1 MALFKVEIC
10 GVNTSKLPLL
20 TEDEKKELFKEIK
33 KGNEVAREKYIRG
46 NLRLV
51 LSILQRFSNS
61 NENVDDL
68 FQIGCIGLIKAVD
81 NFDDTLNVKFS
92 TYAVPMIA
100 GEIRRFIRDDGIV
113 KISRKIKENQMKI
126 MHQREIYINEKKQEP
141 TIEELEKVCDLTKE
155 EIVMAMDASRN
166 VESIDKEMYSK
177 DSAYTL
183 MDLTEDD
190 TNIEETVLNKIM
202 VQQLMDML
210 ESKERKIINLR
221 YFKNKTQS
229 QVAKE
234 MGMTQVQVSRLEKKI
249 LNSMRNEKST

>member
-1 MALFKVEIC
+1 MDTLTLINRAHQGDKLARDKILIE
-10 GVNTSKLPLL
+10 NTGLIWSIVRRFL
-20 TEDEKKELFKEIK
+20 
-33 KGNEVAREKYIRG
+33 NRG
-46 NLRLV
+46 H
-51 LSILQRFSNS
+51 
-61 NENVDDL
+61 EGEDL
-68 FQIGCIGLIKAVD
+68 FQIGCIGMLKAID
-81 NFDDTLNVKFS
+81 RFDTEFDVAFS

-141 TIEELEKVCDLTKE
+141 TIEELEKICDLTKE

-183 MDLTEDD
+183 MDLAEDD
-190 TNIEETVLNKIM
+190 TNIEEKVLNKIM

>member
-1 MALFKVEIC
+1 MDTLTLINRAHQGDKLARDKILIE
-10 GVNTSKLPLL
+10 NTGLIWSIVRRFL
-20 TEDEKKELFKEIK
+20 
-33 KGNEVAREKYIRG
+33 NRG
-46 NLRLV
+46 H
-51 LSILQRFSNS
+51 
-61 NENVDDL
+61 EGEDL
-68 FQIGCIGLIKAVD
+68 FQIGCIGMLKAID
-81 NFDDTLNVKFS
+81 RFDTEFDVAFS

-155 EIVMAMDASRN
+155 EIVMAMVASRN

-183 MDLTEDD
+183 MDLAEDD

>member
-1 MALFKVEIC
+1 MDTLTLINRAHQGDKLARDKILIE
-10 GVNTSKLPLL
+10 NTGLIWSIVRRFL
-20 TEDEKKELFKEIK
+20 
-33 KGNEVAREKYIRG
+33 NRG
-46 NLRLV
+46 H
-51 LSILQRFSNS
+51 
-61 NENVDDL
+61 EGEDL
-68 FQIGCIGLIKAVD
+68 FQIGCIGMLKAID
-81 NFDDTLNVKFS
+81 RFDTEFDVAFS

-183 MDLTEDD
+183 MDLAEDD

-234 MGMTQVQVSRLEKKI
+234 MGMTAGSGVKTGKENFKL
-249 LNSMRNEKST
+249 NEK

>member
-1 MALFKVEIC
+1 MDTLTLINRAHQGDKLARDKILIE
-10 GVNTSKLPLL
+10 NTGLIWSIVRRLL
-20 TEDEKKELFKEIK
+20 
-33 KGNEVAREKYIRG
+33 NRG
-46 NLRLV
+46 H
-51 LSILQRFSNS
+51 
-61 NENVDDL
+61 EGEDL
-68 FQIGCIGLIKAVD
+68 FQIGCIGMLKAID
-81 NFDDTLNVKFS
+81 RFDTEFDVAFS

-183 MDLTEDD
+183 MDLAEDD

>member
-1 MALFKVEIC
+1 MDTLTLINRAHQGDKLARDKILIE
-10 GVNTSKLPLL
+10 NTGLIWSIVRRFL
-20 TEDEKKELFKEIK
+20 
-33 KGNEVAREKYIRG
+33 NRG
-46 NLRLV
+46 H
-51 LSILQRFSNS
+51 
-61 NENVDDL
+61 EGEDL
-68 FQIGCIGLIKAVD
+68 FQIGCIGMLKAID
-81 NFDDTLNVKFS
+81 RFDTEFDVAFS

-183 MDLTEDD
+183 MDLAEDD

-234 MGMTQVQVSRLEKKI
+234 MRMTQVQVSRLEKKI

>member
-1 MALFKVEIC
+1 MDTLTLINRAHQGDKLARDKILIE
-10 GVNTSKLPLL
+10 NTGLIWSIVRRFL
-20 TEDEKKELFKEIK
+20 
-33 KGNEVAREKYIRG
+33 NRG
-46 NLRLV
+46 H
-51 LSILQRFSNS
+51 
-61 NENVDDL
+61 EGEDL
-68 FQIGCIGLIKAVD
+68 FQIGCIGILKAID
-81 NFDDTLNVKFS
+81 RFDTEFDVAFS

-183 MDLTEDD
+183 MDLAEDD

>member
-1 MALFKVEIC
+1 MDTLTLINRAHQGDKLARDKILIE
-10 GVNTSKLPLL
+10 NTGLIWSIVRRFL
-20 TEDEKKELFKEIK
+20 
-33 KGNEVAREKYIRG
+33 NRG
-46 NLRLV
+46 H
-51 LSILQRFSNS
+51 
-61 NENVDDL
+61 EGEDL
-68 FQIGCIGLIKAVD
+68 FQIGCIGMLKAID
-81 NFDDTLNVKFS
+81 RFDTEFDVAFS

-183 MDLTEDD
+183 MDLAEDD

-210 ESKERKIINLR
+210 ESKERNIINLR

>member
-1 MALFKVEIC
+1 MDTLTLINRAHQGDKLARDKILIE
-10 GVNTSKLPLL
+10 NTGLIWSIVRRFL
-20 TEDEKKELFKEIK
+20 
-33 KGNEVAREKYIRG
+33 NRG
-46 NLRLV
+46 H
-51 LSILQRFSNS
+51 
-61 NENVDDL
+61 EGEDL
-68 FQIGCIGLIKAVD
+68 FQIGCIGMLKAID
-81 NFDDTLNVKFS
+81 RFDTEFDVAFS

-126 MHQREIYINEKKQEP
+126 IHQREIYINEKKQEP

-166 VESIDKEMYSK
+166 VGSIDKEMYSK

-183 MDLTEDD
+183 MDLAEDD

>member
-1 MALFKVEIC
+1 MDTLTLINRAHQGDKLARDKILIE
-10 GVNTSKLPLL
+10 NTGLIWSIVRRFL
-20 TEDEKKELFKEIK
+20 
-33 KGNEVAREKYIRG
+33 NRG
-46 NLRLV
+46 H
-51 LSILQRFSNS
+51 
-61 NENVDDL
+61 EGEDL
-68 FQIGCIGLIKAVD
+68 FQIGCIGMLKAID
-81 NFDDTLNVKFS
+81 RFDTEFDVAFS

-126 MHQREIYINEKKQEP
+126 INQREIYINEKKQEP

-183 MDLTEDD
+183 MDLAEDD

>member
-1 MALFKVEIC
+1 MDTLTLINRAHQGDKLARDKILIE
-10 GVNTSKLPLL
+10 NTGLIWSIVRRFL
-20 TEDEKKELFKEIK
+20 
-33 KGNEVAREKYIRG
+33 NRG
-46 NLRLV
+46 H
-51 LSILQRFSNS
+51 
-61 NENVDDL
+61 EGEDL
-68 FQIGCIGLIKAVD
+68 FQIGCIGMLKAID
-81 NFDDTLNVKFS
+81 RFDTEFDVAFS

-113 KISRKIKENQMKI
+113 NISRKIKENQMKI

-177 DSAYTL
+177 DSSYTL
-183 MDLTEDD
+183 MDLAEDD

-249 LNSMRNEKST
+249 LNSMRNEKNK

>member
-1 MALFKVEIC
+1 MDTLTLINRAHQGDKLARDKILIE
-10 GVNTSKLPLL
+10 NTGLIWSIVRRFL
-20 TEDEKKELFKEIK
+20 
-33 KGNEVAREKYIRG
+33 NRG
-46 NLRLV
+46 H
-51 LSILQRFSNS
+51 
-61 NENVDDL
+61 EGEDL
-68 FQIGCIGLIKAVD
+68 FQIGCIGMLKAID
-81 NFDDTLNVKFS
+81 RFDTEFDVAFS

-126 MHQREIYINEKKQEP
+126 IHQREIYINEKKQEP

-155 EIVMAMDASRN
+155 EIVMAIDASRN

-183 MDLTEDD
+183 MDLAEDD

-202 VQQLMDML
+202 VQQLMDIL

>member
-1 MALFKVEIC
+1 MDTLTLINRAHQGDKLARDKILIE
-10 GVNTSKLPLL
+10 NTGLIWSIVRRFL
-20 TEDEKKELFKEIK
+20 
-33 KGNEVAREKYIRG
+33 NRG
-46 NLRLV
+46 H
-51 LSILQRFSNS
+51 
-61 NENVDDL
+61 EGEDL
-68 FQIGCIGLIKAVD
+68 FQIGCIGMLKAID
-81 NFDDTLNVKFS
+81 RFDTEFDVAFS

-177 DSAYTL
+177 YSAYTL
-183 MDLTEDD
+183 MDLAEDD

>member
-1 MALFKVEIC
+1 MDTLTLINRAHQGDKLARDKILIE
-10 GVNTSKLPLL
+10 NTGLIWSIVRRFL
-20 TEDEKKELFKEIK
+20 
-33 KGNEVAREKYIRG
+33 NRG
-46 NLRLV
+46 H
-51 LSILQRFSNS
+51 
-61 NENVDDL
+61 EGEDL
-68 FQIGCIGLIKAVD
+68 FQIGCIGMLKAID
-81 NFDDTLNVKFS
+81 RFDTEFDVAFS

-183 MDLTEDD
+183 MDLAEDD

-210 ESKERKIINLR
+210 ESKERPLSIYLYIQICPLAPLR
-221 YFKNKTQS
+221 LQH
-229 QVAKE
+229 
-234 MGMTQVQVSRLEKKI
+234 I
-249 LNSMRNEKST
+249 LLLPMYYVPNHSN

>member
-1 MALFKVEIC
+1 MDTLTLINRAHQGDKLARDKILIE
-10 GVNTSKLPLL
+10 NTGLIWSIVRRFL
-20 TEDEKKELFKEIK
+20 
-33 KGNEVAREKYIRG
+33 NRG
-46 NLRLV
+46 H
-51 LSILQRFSNS
+51 
-61 NENVDDL
+61 EGEDL
-68 FQIGCIGLIKAVD
+68 FQIGCIGMLKAID
-81 NFDDTLNVKFS
+81 RFDTEFDVTFS

-126 MHQREIYINEKKQEP
+126 IHQREIYINEKKQEP

-155 EIVMAMDASRN
+155 EIVMAIDASRN

-183 MDLTEDD
+183 MDLAEDD

>member
-1 MALFKVEIC
+1 MDTLTLINRAHQGDKLARDKILIE
-10 GVNTSKLPLL
+10 NTGLIWSIVRRFL
-20 TEDEKKELFKEIK
+20 
-33 KGNEVAREKYIRG
+33 NRG
-46 NLRLV
+46 H
-51 LSILQRFSNS
+51 
-61 NENVDDL
+61 EGEDL
-68 FQIGCIGLIKAVD
+68 FQIGCIGMLKAID
-81 NFDDTLNVKFS
+81 RFDTEFDVAFS

-183 MDLTEDD
+183 MDLAEDD

-249 LNSMRNEKST
+249 LNSMRNENST

>member
-1 MALFKVEIC
+1 MDTLTLINRAHQGDKLARDKILIE
-10 GVNTSKLPLL
+10 NTGLIWSIVRRFL
-20 TEDEKKELFKEIK
+20 
-33 KGNEVAREKYIRG
+33 NRG
-46 NLRLV
+46 H
-51 LSILQRFSNS
+51 
-61 NENVDDL
+61 EGEDL
-68 FQIGCIGLIKAVD
+68 FQIGCIGMLKAID
-81 NFDDTLNVKFS
+81 RFDTEFDVAFS

-126 MHQREIYINEKKQEP
+126 IHQREIYINEKKQEP

-155 EIVMAMDASRN
+155 EIVMAIDASRN

-183 MDLTEDD
+183 MDLAEDD

-234 MGMTQVQVSRLEKKI
+234 MGMTQVQVSKFRNKMFIALFIYFRIIKI
-249 LNSMRNEKST
+249 KNCIIKA

>member
-1 MALFKVEIC
+1 MDTLTLINRAHQGDKLARDKILIE
-10 GVNTSKLPLL
+10 NTGLIWSIVRRFL
-20 TEDEKKELFKEIK
+20 
-33 KGNEVAREKYIRG
+33 NRG
-46 NLRLV
+46 H
-51 LSILQRFSNS
+51 
-61 NENVDDL
+61 EGEDL
-68 FQIGCIGLIKAVD
+68 FQNGCIGMLKAID
-81 NFDDTLNVKFS
+81 RFDTEFDVAFS
-92 TYAVPMIA
+92 TYAVPLIA

-155 EIVMAMDASRN
+155 EIVMAIDASRN

-183 MDLTEDD
+183 MDLAEDD

>member
-1 MALFKVEIC
+1 MDTLTLINRAHQGDKLARDKILIENPALVWSIVRRFL
-10 GVNTSKLPLL
+10 N
-20 TEDEKKELFKEIK
+20 
-33 KGNEVAREKYIRG
+33 KGHEGE
-46 NLRLV
+46 
-51 LSILQRFSNS
+51 
-61 NENVDDL
+61 DL
-68 FQIGCIGLIKAVD
+68 FQIGCIGMLKAID
-81 NFDDTLNVKFS
+81 RFDTEFDVAFS

-183 MDLTEDD
+183 MDLAEDD

>member
-1 MALFKVEIC
+1 MDTLTLINRAHQGDKLARDKILIE
-10 GVNTSKLPLL
+10 NTGLIWSIVRRFL
-20 TEDEKKELFKEIK
+20 
-33 KGNEVAREKYIRG
+33 NRG
-46 NLRLV
+46 H
-51 LSILQRFSNS
+51 
-61 NENVDDL
+61 EGEDL
-68 FQIGCIGLIKAVD
+68 FQIGCIGMLKAID
-81 NFDDTLNVKFS
+81 RFDTEFDVAFS

-141 TIEELEKVCDLTKE
+141 TIEELERVCDLTKE
-155 EIVMAMDASRN
+155 EIVMAIDASRN

-183 MDLTEDD
+183 MDLAEDD

>member
-1 MALFKVEIC
+1 MDTLTLINRAHQGDKLARDKILIE
-10 GVNTSKLPLL
+10 NTGLIWSIVRRFL
-20 TEDEKKELFKEIK
+20 
-33 KGNEVAREKYIRG
+33 NRG
-46 NLRLV
+46 H
-51 LSILQRFSNS
+51 
-61 NENVDDL
+61 EGEDL
-68 FQIGCIGLIKAVD
+68 FQIGCIGMLKAID
-81 NFDDTLNVKFS
+81 RFDTEFDVAFS

-183 MDLTEDD
+183 MDLAEDD
-190 TNIEETVLNKIM
+190 THIEETILNKIM

>member
-1 MALFKVEIC
+1 MDTLTLINRAHQGDKLARDKILIE
-10 GVNTSKLPLL
+10 NTGSIWSIVRRFL
-20 TEDEKKELFKEIK
+20 
-33 KGNEVAREKYIRG
+33 NRG
-46 NLRLV
+46 H
-51 LSILQRFSNS
+51 
-61 NENVDDL
+61 EGEDL
-68 FQIGCIGLIKAVD
+68 FQIGCIGMLKAID
-81 NFDDTLNVKFS
+81 RFDTEFDVAFS

-183 MDLTEDD
+183 MDLAEDD

>member
-1 MALFKVEIC
+1 MDTLTLINRAHQGDKLARDKILIE
-10 GVNTSKLPLL
+10 NTGLIWSIVRRFL
-20 TEDEKKELFKEIK
+20 
-33 KGNEVAREKYIRG
+33 NRG
-46 NLRLV
+46 H
-51 LSILQRFSNS
+51 
-61 NENVDDL
+61 EGEDL
-68 FQIGCIGLIKAVD
+68 FQIGCIGMLKAID
-81 NFDDTLNVKFS
+81 RFDTEFDVAFS

-183 MDLTEDD
+183 MDLAEDD
-190 TNIEETVLNKIM
+190 TNIEETFLNKIM

>member
-1 MALFKVEIC
+1 MDTLTLINRAHQGDKLARDKILIE
-10 GVNTSKLPLL
+10 NTGLIWSIVRRFL
-20 TEDEKKELFKEIK
+20 
-33 KGNEVAREKYIRG
+33 NRG
-46 NLRLV
+46 H
-51 LSILQRFSNS
+51 
-61 NENVDDL
+61 EGEDL
-68 FQIGCIGLIKAVD
+68 FQIGCIGMLKAID
-81 NFDDTLNVKFS
+81 RFDTEFDVVFS

-183 MDLTEDD
+183 MDLAEDD

>member
-1 MALFKVEIC
+1 MDTLTLINRAHQGDKLARDKILIE
-10 GVNTSKLPLL
+10 NTGLIWSIVRRFL
-20 TEDEKKELFKEIK
+20 
-33 KGNEVAREKYIRG
+33 NRG
-46 NLRLV
+46 H
-51 LSILQRFSNS
+51 
-61 NENVDDL
+61 EGEDL
-68 FQIGCIGLIKAVD
+68 FQIGCIGMLKAID
-81 NFDDTLNVKFS
+81 RFDTEFDVAFS

-155 EIVMAMDASRN
+155 EIVMATDASRN

-183 MDLTEDD
+183 MDLAEDD

>member
-1 MALFKVEIC
+1 MDTLTLINRAHQGDKLARDKILIE
-10 GVNTSKLPLL
+10 NTGLIWSIVRRFL
-20 TEDEKKELFKEIK
+20 
-33 KGNEVAREKYIRG
+33 NRG
-46 NLRLV
+46 H
-51 LSILQRFSNS
+51 
-61 NENVDDL
+61 EGEDL
-68 FQIGCIGLIKAVD
+68 FQIGCIGMLKAID
-81 NFDDTLNVKFS
+81 RFDTEFDVAFS

-126 MHQREIYINEKKQEP
+126 IHQREIYINEKKQEP
-141 TIEELEKVCDLTKE
+141 TIEEPEKLCDLTKE

-183 MDLTEDD
+183 MDLAEDD

>member
-1 MALFKVEIC
+1 MDTLTLINRAHQGDKLARDKILIE
-10 GVNTSKLPLL
+10 NTGLIWSIVKRFL
-20 TEDEKKELFKEIK
+20 
-33 KGNEVAREKYIRG
+33 NRG
-46 NLRLV
+46 H
-51 LSILQRFSNS
+51 
-61 NENVDDL
+61 EGEDL
-68 FQIGCIGLIKAVD
+68 FQIGCIGMLKAID
-81 NFDDTLNVKFS
+81 RFDTEFDVAFS

-141 TIEELEKVCDLTKE
+141 TIEELEKICDLTKE

-183 MDLTEDD
+183 MDLAEDD

>member
-1 MALFKVEIC
+1 MDTLTLINRAHQGDKLARDKILIE
-10 GVNTSKLPLL
+10 NTGLIWSIVRRFL
-20 TEDEKKELFKEIK
+20 
-33 KGNEVAREKYIRG
+33 NRG
-46 NLRLV
+46 H
-51 LSILQRFSNS
+51 
-61 NENVDDL
+61 EGEDL
-68 FQIGCIGLIKAVD
+68 FQIGCIGMLKAID
-81 NFDDTLNVKFS
+81 RFDTEFDVAFS

-141 TIEELEKVCDLTKE
+141 TIEELEKVCNLTKE

-183 MDLTEDD
+183 MDLAEDD

-202 VQQLMDML
+202 VQQLIDML

>member
-1 MALFKVEIC
+1 MDTLTLINRAHQGDKLARDKILIE
-10 GVNTSKLPLL
+10 NTGLIWSIVRRFL
-20 TEDEKKELFKEIK
+20 
-33 KGNEVAREKYIRG
+33 NRG
-46 NLRLV
+46 H
-51 LSILQRFSNS
+51 
-61 NENVDDL
+61 EGEDL
-68 FQIGCIGLIKAVD
+68 FQIGCIGMLKAID
-81 NFDDTLNVKFS
+81 RFDTEFDVAFS

-183 MDLTEDD
+183 MDLAEDD

-210 ESKERKIINLR
+210 ESKERKIIDLR

>member
-1 MALFKVEIC
+1 MDTLTLINRAHQGDKLARDKILIE
-10 GVNTSKLPLL
+10 NTGLIWSIVRRFL
-20 TEDEKKELFKEIK
+20 
-33 KGNEVAREKYIRG
+33 NRG
-46 NLRLV
+46 H
-51 LSILQRFSNS
+51 
-61 NENVDDL
+61 EGEDL
-68 FQIGCIGLIKAVD
+68 FQIGCIGMLKAID
-81 NFDDTLNVKFS
+81 RFDTEFDVAFS

-183 MDLTEDD
+183 MDLAEDD

-210 ESKERKIINLR
+210 ESKERKIINLNIWQ
-221 YFKNKTQS
+221 K
-229 QVAKE
+229 V
-234 MGMTQVQVSRLEKKI
+234 
-249 LNSMRNEKST
+249 

>member
-1 MALFKVEIC
+1 MDTLTLINRAHQGDKLARDKILIE
-10 GVNTSKLPLL
+10 NTGLIWSIVRRFL
-20 TEDEKKELFKEIK
+20 
-33 KGNEVAREKYIRG
+33 NRG
-46 NLRLV
+46 H
-51 LSILQRFSNS
+51 
-61 NENVDDL
+61 EGEDL
-68 FQIGCIGLIKAVD
+68 FQIGCIGMLKAID
-81 NFDDTLNVKFS
+81 RFDTEFDVAFS

-141 TIEELEKVCDLTKE
+141 TIEELEKVSDLTKE

-183 MDLTEDD
+183 MDLAEDD

>member
-1 MALFKVEIC
+1 MDTLTLINRAHQGDKLARDKILIE
-10 GVNTSKLPLL
+10 NTGLIWSIVRRFL
-20 TEDEKKELFKEIK
+20 
-33 KGNEVAREKYIRG
+33 NRG
-46 NLRLV
+46 H
-51 LSILQRFSNS
+51 
-61 NENVDDL
+61 EGEDL
-68 FQIGCIGLIKAVD
+68 FQIGCIGMLKAID
-81 NFDDTLNVKFS
+81 RFDTEFDVAFS

-183 MDLTEDD
+183 MDLAEDD

-221 YFKNKTQS
+221 YFKNQTQS